1 MRRKR
6 MHGKKRRSCSPL
18 KKQNLSP
25 EAAAAKAE
33 RDLAAAKTPYRKFAK
48 RDAQK
53 KHRDNP
59 SAKGDYDHKTNTFKP
74 ASTNRAGTRGESTAK
89 KYGY

>member
-1 MRRKR
+1 M
-6 MHGKKRRSCSPL
+6 SSPIRL
-18 KKQNLSP
+18 KQKLSP
-25 EAAAAKAE
+25 EAAKAKAE
-33 RDLAAAKTPYRKFAK
+33 RDLAKAKESYRRFAK

-59 SAKGDYDHKTNTFKP
+59 GNSHLDYDHKTSSFKP
-74 ASTNRAGTRGESTAK
+74 ASTNRAGTRGERTAK

>member
-6 MHGKKRRSCSPL
+6 INGKRRKSSCSPM
-18 KKQNLSP
+18 KKQELSP
-25 EAAAAKAE
+25 EAAKAKAE
-33 RDLAAAKTPYRKFAK
+33 RDLAAAKTPYRKFTK

-59 SAKGDYDHKTNTFKP
+59 SKSHLDYDHTTNSFV
-74 ASTNRAGTRGESTAK
+74 TAK
-89 KYGY
+89 KNRGEFGKGTKS

>member
-6 MHGKKRRSCSPL
+6 IHGKKRKRAPL
-18 KKQNLSP
+18 AKQQLSP
-25 EAAAAKAE
+25 EAAKAKAE
-33 RDLAAAKTPYRKFAK
+33 RDLAMAKTPYRKFTK

-59 SAKGDYDHKTNTFKP
+59 DKSHLDYDH
-74 ASTNRAGTRGESTAK
+74 STNSFVTAK
-89 KYGY
+89 KNRGGFGDGTKT

>member
-1 MRRKR
+1 M
-6 MHGKKRRSCSPL
+6 SSPIRL
-18 KKQNLSP
+18 KQNLSP
-25 EAAAAKAE
+25 EAAKAKAE
-33 RDLAAAKTPYRKFAK
+33 RDLAAAKTPYRRFAK

-59 SAKGDYDHKTNTFKP
+59 NATGDYDHKTGNFKSV
-74 ASTNRAGTRGESTAK
+74 STNRAGTRGERTAK

>member
-1 MRRKR
+1 MNRRKR
-6 MHGKKRRSCSPL
+6 MHGKLKSPFA
-18 KKQNLSP
+18 KQKLLP
-25 EAAAAKAE
+25 EAAKAKAE

-53 KHRDNP
+53 KRRDNP
-59 SAKGDYDHKTNTFKP
+59 SATGDYDHKTNSFK
-74 ASTNRAGTRGESTAK
+74 SVSVNRAGTKGETTSK

>member
-6 MHGKKRRSCSPL
+6 IYGKRRKRSPL
-18 KKQNLSP
+18 AKQNLSP
-25 EAAAAKAE
+25 EAAKAKAE
-33 RDLAAAKTPYRKFAK
+33 RELEAAKTPYRRFTK

-59 SAKGDYDHKTNTFKP
+59 GNSHLDYDHTTSSFVTP
-74 ASTNRAGTRGESTAK
+74 AENRGGFGKGTRT
-89 KYGY
+89 